1 MVDYFTKSTS
11 IRENSM
17 KSYNDCMNNEAS
29 SPAPAHS
36 LTESRALSLL
46 GSGIAP
52 HTVAA
57 SLGISNSRI
66 SQLLSDENF
75 AAQVA
80 ELRYKNLAKHN
91 EHDSKLDEVEDTLV
105 KRLIEDCL
113 PLMHRPMEIIK
124 AIQVINAA
132 KRRGASTP
140 EAIVE
145 KQSIVQLVVPIQ
157 IINKF
162 QTNLQGQVVTVG
174 EQNLLTIQS
183 GALEGL
189 AKGKRDANEIAGEV
203 VRERIGNV

>member
-1 MVDYFTKSTS
+1 MSDAMST
-11 IRENSM
+11 
-17 KSYNDCMNNEAS
+17 
-29 SPAPAHS
+29 PAPVVS
-36 LTESRALSLL
+36 VTESRALSLL

-57 SLGISNSRI
+57 SLGISQSRI

-80 ELRYKNLAKHN
+80 ELRFKSLAKHN
-91 EHDSKLDEVEDTLV
+91 EHDDKLDLMEND
-105 KRLIEDCL
+105 LIEKLKDCL

-124 AIQVINAA
+124 AIQVINSA

-145 KQSIVQLVVPIQ
+145 KQTVIQLVVPVQ

-162 QTNLQGQVVTVG
+162 QTNMQGQVVSVG

-189 AKGKRDANEIAGEV
+189 AKRKQDADEIA
-203 VRERIGNV
+203 RKAIGSGG

>member
-1 MVDYFTKSTS
+1 MNPETST
-11 IRENSM
+11 
-17 KSYNDCMNNEAS
+17 
-29 SPAPAHS
+29 PAPVVS
-36 LTESRALSLL
+36 VTESRALKLL
-46 GSGIAP
+46 GDGIAP
-52 HTVAA
+52 FTVAA
-57 SLGISNSRI
+57 SLGISQGRI
-66 SQLLSDENF
+66 SQLLSDEVF

-91 EHDSKLDEVEDTLV
+91 ERDDLYDNMESD
-105 KRLIEDCL
+105 LIEKLKDCL
-113 PLMHRPMEIIK
+113 PLMHRPMEILK
-124 AIQVINAA
+124 AIQVINGA

-140 EAIVE
+140 EAFTE

-189 AKGKRDANEIAGEV
+189 AKEKRNVNEVAESV
-203 VRERIGNV
+203 VREGS

>member
-1 MVDYFTKSTS
+1 M
-11 IRENSM
+11 
-17 KSYNDCMNNEAS
+17 NDAMNT
-29 SPAPAHS
+29 PAPAQTV
-36 LTESRALSLL
+36 TESRALSLL

-57 SLGISNSRI
+57 SLGISSARI

-80 ELRYKNLAKHN
+80 ELRYKNLAQHN
-91 EHDSKLDEVEDTLV
+91 ERDSKYDDVEDTLIE
-105 KRLIEDCL
+105 RLKDCL

-124 AIQVINAA
+124 AIQVINNA

-145 KQSIVQLVVPIQ
+145 KQSIVQLVIPVQ

-162 QTNLQGQVVTVG
+162 QTNLQGQVITVG
-174 EQNLLTIQS
+174 SDGNEQNLLTIQS

-189 AKGKRDANEIAGEV
+189 AKERREPNVNANAIESD
-203 VRERIGNV
+203 RERIGSGAG

>member
-1 MVDYFTKSTS
+1 M
-11 IRENSM
+11 
-17 KSYNDCMNNEAS
+17 NDAMNT
-29 SPAPAHS
+29 PAPIRTV
-36 LTESRALSLL
+36 TESRALTLL

-57 SLGISNSRI
+57 SLGISPARI

-80 ELRYKNLAKHN
+80 ELRYKNLAQHN
-91 EHDSKLDEVEDTLV
+91 ERDSAYDSVEDTLLE
-105 KRLIEDCL
+105 RLKDCL

-124 AIQVINAA
+124 AIQVINGA

-145 KQSIVQLVVPIQ
+145 KQSIVQLVVPVQ

-162 QTNLQGQVVTVG
+162 QTNLQGQVITVG
-174 EQNLLTIQS
+174 SDGNEQNLLTIQS

-189 AKGKRDANEIAGEV
+189 AKGKRDVNANAIESD
-203 VRERIGNV
+203 RERIGSGAG

>member
-1 MVDYFTKSTS
+1 M
-11 IRENSM
+11 
-17 KSYNDCMNNEAS
+17 NEAMNT
-29 SPAPAHS
+29 PAPVVS
-36 LTESRALSLL
+36 VTESRALALL

-57 SLGISNSRI
+57 SLGISQARI

-91 EHDSKLDEVEDTLV
+91 EHDSQLDEVEDALV
-105 KRLIEDCL
+105 KRLINDCL

-145 KQSIVQLVVPIQ
+145 KQSIVQLVVPVQ

-189 AKGKRDANEIAGEV
+189 AKRKHDADAIAGEV
-203 VRERIGNV
+203 TREGN